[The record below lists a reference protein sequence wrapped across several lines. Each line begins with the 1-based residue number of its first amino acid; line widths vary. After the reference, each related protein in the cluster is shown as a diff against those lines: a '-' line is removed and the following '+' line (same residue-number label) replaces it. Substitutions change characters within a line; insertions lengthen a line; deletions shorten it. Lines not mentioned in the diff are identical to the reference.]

1 MSRSAEMEQQS
12 NESVEALITALAIAR
27 AEMLRIERSLR
38 HAFTSLDE
46 GCTTME
52 EFVSAIRPHVEAER
66 LADAL
71 EKVNEIRRESRR
83 KVFSL
88 ALERG
93 NSTVEMARVWGVRR
107 QLAARYVHEAM
118 SASGSG

>member
-12 NESVEALITALAIAR
+12 SESVEALITALVMTR

-38 HAFTSLDE
+38 EAVTSLDDR
-46 GCTTME
+46 CMTME
-52 EFVSAIRPHVEAER
+52 DFVSDIRPHVEAER

-71 EKVNEIRRESRR
+71 ERVNEIRRESRR

-93 NSTVEMARVWGVRR
+93 NSTVEIARVWSVRR
-107 QLAARYVHEAM
+107 QVASRYVHEAM

>member
-1 MSRSAEMEQQS
+1 MEQQS
-12 NESVEALITALAIAR
+12 SESVDALITALVIAR

-38 HAFTSLDE
+38 QAITSLDD

-52 EFVSAIRPHVEAER
+52 EFVFDIRPHVEAER

-71 EKVNEIRRESRR
+71 ERVNEIRRESRR

-93 NSTVEMARVWGVRR
+93 SSTVEMTRVWGVRR
-107 QLAARYVHEAM
+107 QIASRYVHEAM
-118 SASGSG
+118 SASGDG